1 MIKFLYFANDNSH
14 AVFCST
20 MARLSAH
27 YGYDVRC
34 LLEGINLANPVL
46 LKQFNEHRKSRWA
59 YYGGSIIAPLLFCD
73 YPNMTLNNNAI
84 LIEYNFSNQASYKCL
99 TIDSD
104 GITANTLFEYFVTNH
119 DDWFQ
124 LVEYFDYN
132 CGRFEHHYGP
142 GYFAKFV
149 KSKERII
156 ELMTQQVEH
165 KRQEWQ
171 TKLGTALRFEQ
182 LHLKAVEDLY
192 KTKALFGI

>member
-34 LLEGINLANPVL
+34 LLEGVNLANPIL
-46 LKQFNEHRKSRWA
+46 MKQFNEHRKSTWM
-59 YYGGSIIAPLLFCD
+59 YYSGTIIAPLLFLEKL
-73 YPNMTLNNNAI
+73 YTFSKI
-84 LIEYNFSNQASYKCL
+84 KTIEYNFSNQANYKCL

-104 GITANTLFEYFVTNH
+104 GIKANTLFEYFVANH

-124 LVEYFDYN
+124 LVEYYDYN
-132 CGRFEHHYGP
+132 CGRFEHNYGP
-142 GYFAKFV
+142 GYFAKST

-156 ELMTQQVEH
+156 ELMTQQVERKH
-165 KRQEWQ
+165 QEWQ

-182 LHLKAVEDLY
+182 QHLTAVEDLY
-192 KTKALFGI
+192 KAKALFGI

>member
-34 LLEGINLANPVL
+34 LLEGVNLANPVL
-46 LKQFNEHRKSRWA
+46 MKQFNEHRKSTWM
-59 YYGGSIIAPLLFCD
+59 YYSGTIIAPLLFLEKL
-73 YPNMTLNNNAI
+73 YTFSKI
-84 LIEYNFSNQASYKCL
+84 KTIEYNFSNQANYKCL
-99 TIDSD
+99 TVDGD
-104 GITANTLFEYFVTNH
+104 GIKANTLFEYFVTNH

-124 LVEYFDYN
+124 LVEYYDYN
-132 CGRFEHHYGP
+132 CGRFEHKYGP
-142 GYFAKFV
+142 GYFAKST

-165 KRQEWQ
+165 KHQEWQ

-192 KTKALFGI
+192 KAKALFGI

>member
-1 MIKFLYFANDNSH
+1 MIRFLYFANDNSH

-34 LLEGINLANPVL
+34 LLEGVNLSNPVL
-46 LKQFNEHRKSRWA
+46 MKQFNEHRKSTWM
-59 YYGGSIIAPLLFCD
+59 YYSGTIIAPLLFLEKL
-73 YPNMTLNNNAI
+73 YTFSKI
-84 LIEYNFSNQASYKCL
+84 KTIEYNFSNQASYKCL

-104 GITANTLFEYFVTNH
+104 GIKANTLFEYFVNNH

-124 LVEYFDYN
+124 LVEYYDYN
-132 CGRFEHHYGP
+132 CGRFEHNYGP

-165 KRQEWQ
+165 KHQEWQ

-192 KTKALFGI
+192 KAKALLGI

>member
-34 LLEGINLANPVL
+34 LLEGVNLANPVL
-46 LKQFNEHRKSRWA
+46 MKQFNEHRKSTWM
-59 YYGGSIIAPLLFCD
+59 YYSGTIIAPLLFLEKL
-73 YPNMTLNNNAI
+73 YTFSKI
-84 LIEYNFSNQASYKCL
+84 KTIEYNFSNQANYKCL

-104 GITANTLFEYFVTNH
+104 GIKANTLFEYFVNNH

-124 LVEYFDYN
+124 LVEYYDYN
-132 CGRFEHHYGP
+132 CGRFEHNYGP
-142 GYFAKFV
+142 GYFAKST

-165 KRQEWQ
+165 KHQEWQ

-192 KTKALFGI
+192 KAKALFGI